1 MLSAFQVGQGTNYRS
16 HRIIDEM
23 LAILASVTEKPI
35 LRDIQASQAVG
46 LEVDESTDV
55 SVVKQL
61 DVHVRYTH

>member
-23 LAILASVTEKPI
+23 LEILASVTEKPI
-35 LRDIQASQAVG
+35 LRALQASQAVG
-46 LEVDESTDV
+46 LEIDESTDV

-61 DVHVRYTH
+61 DVHVRYRH

>member
-23 LAILASVTEKPI
+23 LEILASVTEKPI